1 MLNTRL
7 HVSICSMHSGRLYD
21 WGEGSVMEI
30 PGSGQPALS
39 SPHTRGAKNGSLTD
53 AIVQIS
59 ADLLLYCDRDVA
71 IFRSAICGGVVR
83 FRIVLSVAFGGKHV
97 RRNSPCV

>member
-1 MLNTRL
+1 MRMRKLD
-7 HVSICSMHSGRLYD
+7 GRLYD

-39 SPHTRGAKNGSLTD
+39 SPHSRGAKNGSLTE
-53 AIVQIS
+53 AIVQNS
-59 ADLLLYCDRDVA
+59 ADLLLYCDRDVS

-83 FRIVLSVAFGGKHV
+83 FRIVLPVAFGGKNV
-97 RRNSPCV
+97 RRNSPVSEVRCH

>member
-1 MLNTRL
+1 MRMRKLDG
-7 HVSICSMHSGRLYD
+7 SLYD

-39 SPHTRGAKNGSLTD
+39 SPHSRGAKNGSLTET
-53 AIVQIS
+53 AVQNS
-59 ADLLLYCDRDVA
+59 ANLLLYCDRDVA

-83 FRIVLSVAFGGKHV
+83 FRILLPVAFGG
-97 RRNSPCV
+97 